1 MARSHFRDERARHV
15 VRGEGAALLGDDRVE
30 EYLKEDVSEL
40 LPNLR
45 VGARPQRVVE
55 LVRLLEQIG
64 TQRCM
69 CLRGIPIAPRSQI
82 AHDGERIFKR
92 RLVLHGS
99 SEAGYTTRPSRDAS
113 MQDSEKRAWVEI
125 DLGALQRNAAAIAH
139 RARAPL
145 LPMIKADAYGLGA
158 IPVARALEP
167 LDPWGY
173 GVATILAGLELRA
186 AEITRPLVIFTPLGD
201 DELRDVRAAGLT
213 PSLSR
218 ANSIDRWRVEGGG
231 PWHLAVDTGMS
242 RAGVRWDEVGAL
254 RDVISR
260 CPPEGVY
267 THFHSA
273 ELNDRSLDAQEDRFR
288 RALDALPERPRV
300 LHVENSAGVT
310 RRNHSPWSCV
320 RPGIFLYGV
329 GSGEG
334 SLVEPEPVIHVRARV
349 IDLRRV
355 RDGETV
361 SYDATYRA
369 VGDRQIATLGIG
381 YADGYPRALSN
392 RGCVLLGG
400 RRVCIAGVV
409 TMDMTMVDTTE
420 VPCALGDV
428 ASVIGGDP
436 ALDVATVART
446 AEMSPYELLTGL
458 RGRLARV
465 YLYAGMQE

>member
-1 MARSHFRDERARHV
+1 
-15 VRGEGAALLGDDRVE
+15 
-30 EYLKEDVSEL
+30 
-40 LPNLR
+40 
-45 VGARPQRVVE
+45 
-55 LVRLLEQIG
+55 
-64 TQRCM
+64 
-69 CLRGIPIAPRSQI
+69 
-82 AHDGERIFKR
+82 
-92 RLVLHGS
+92 
-99 SEAGYTTRPSRDAS
+99 

-125 DLGALQRNAAAIAH
+125 DLGALQRNAAAIAQ

-173 GVATILAGLELRA
+173 GVATILEGLELRA
-186 AEITRPLVIFTPLGD
+186 AGITRPLVVFVPLGD
-201 DELRDVRAAGLT
+201 DELRDVREAGLT

-218 ANSIDRWRVEGGG
+218 AASIDRWRMEGGG
-231 PWHLAVDTGMS
+231 AWHLAIDTGMN

-254 RDVISR
+254 RDAIGRS
-260 CPPEGVY
+260 PPEGAY

-273 ELNDRSLDAQEDRFR
+273 ELNDGSLDEQDERFR
-288 RALDALPERPRV
+288 RALSVLPERPPV
-300 LHVENSAGVT
+300 LHTENSAAVARRT
-310 RRNHSPWSCV
+310 RSEWDCV

-329 GSGEG
+329 GSGDG
-334 SLVEPEPVIHVRARV
+334 AGIDPEPVVRVRARV

-369 VGDRQIATLGIG
+369 VGDREIATLGIG
-381 YADGYPRALSN
+381 YADGYPRSLSN
-392 RGCVLLGG
+392 RGRVLLGE

-409 TMDMTMVDTTE
+409 TMDMTMVDVTG

-428 ASVIGGDP
+428 ATVIGGDP
-436 ALDVATVART
+436 ALDVATVARV

-465 YLYAGMQE
+465 YRAPAVRA

>member
-1 MARSHFRDERARHV
+1 
-15 VRGEGAALLGDDRVE
+15 
-30 EYLKEDVSEL
+30 
-40 LPNLR
+40 
-45 VGARPQRVVE
+45 
-55 LVRLLEQIG
+55 
-64 TQRCM
+64 
-69 CLRGIPIAPRSQI
+69 
-82 AHDGERIFKR
+82 
-92 RLVLHGS
+92 
-99 SEAGYTTRPSRDAS
+99 

-125 DLGALQRNAAAIAH
+125 DLGALQRNAAAIAQ

-158 IPVARALEP
+158 IPVARALEA

-173 GVATILAGLELRA
+173 GVATILEGLELRA
-186 AEITRPLVIFTPLGD
+186 AGITRPLVIFTPLGD

-218 ANSIDRWRVEGGG
+218 ADSIDRWRGEGGG

-242 RAGVRWDEVGAL
+242 RAGIRWDEVGVL

-260 CPPEGVY
+260 CPPEGAY

-273 ELNDRSLDAQEDRFR
+273 ELNDGSLDAQEDRFR
-288 RALDALPERPRV
+288 RAMDALPERPRV

-334 SLVEPEPVIHVRARV
+334 SLLEPEPVIHVRARV

-392 RGCVLLGG
+392 RGCVLLGA
-400 RRVCIAGVV
+400 RHVPIAGAV
-409 TMDMTMVDTTE
+409 TMDMTMVDTTG
-420 VPCALGDV
+420 VASALGDI
-428 ASVIGGDP
+428 ATVIGGDGT
-436 ALDVATVART
+436 LNVATVART

-458 RGRLARV
+458 RGRLSRV
-465 YLYAGMQE
+465 YVSTGMLA